1 MKSAIKKIFVLA
13 GCVLL
18 FVTSMRAQ
26 RACLNLSETLWNIT
40 LDRSAVWQNDSLY
53 VPPVNIHDLPVHIP
67 TGGWNLLDT
76 PEDRGDT
83 SCYRRATPMGMEW
96 RNIWSYRKLCRGFM
110 V

>member
-53 VPPVNIHDLPVHIP
+53 VPPVNIHRPSKSIQS
-67 TGGWNLLDT
+67 
-76 PEDRGDT
+76 PEHLFRPSQT
-83 SCYRRATPMGMEW
+83 EEPRLIS
-96 RNIWSYRKLCRGFM
+96 
-110 V
+110 

>member
-1 MKSAIKKIFVLA
+1 MKSAIKKIFVLT

-18 FVTSMRAQ
+18 LVTSMRAQ

-53 VPPVNIHDLPVHIP
+53 VPPVKI
-67 TGGWNLLDT
+67 G
-76 PEDRGDT
+76 
-83 SCYRRATPMGMEW
+83 RAH
-96 RNIWSYRKLCRGFM
+96 

>member
-40 LDRSAVWQNDSLY
+40 LVRGEKRSVSICGQ
-53 VPPVNIHDLPVHIP
+53 
-67 TGGWNLLDT
+67 
-76 PEDRGDT
+76 PEK
-83 SCYRRATPMGMEW
+83 A
-96 RNIWSYRKLCRGFM
+96 
-110 V
+110 